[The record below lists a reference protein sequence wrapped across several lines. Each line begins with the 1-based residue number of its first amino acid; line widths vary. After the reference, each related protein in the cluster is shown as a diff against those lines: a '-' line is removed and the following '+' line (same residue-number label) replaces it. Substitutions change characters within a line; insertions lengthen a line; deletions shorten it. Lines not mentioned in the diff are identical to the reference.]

1 MGQIQIDFI
10 NAAGSLRLTFWFGI
24 HPLVS
29 LLRLPIVF
37 GVCELETFLGLNK
50 KV

>member
-10 NAAGSLRLTFWFGI
+10 NAAGSLRLTLAFGI

-29 LLRLPIVF
+29 FLRPYIQYA
-37 GVCELETFLGLNK
+37 K
-50 KV
+50 KWRLKINIFV

>member
-24 HPLVS
+24 QIGESPAAPY
-29 LLRLPIVF
+29 RF